1 MLDSAT
7 TGVSGWR
14 LGGGQ
19 LQSPTGPKAYPA
31 MGSQQS
37 SELAEQQS
45 GALGAFQTALGLAP
59 GGSPHLTLS
68 PRESE
73 NRRDSA
79 ISSASTECA
88 DPLPRLNP
96 HLPPSF
102 GVRESVG
109 KTEQRAMR
117 TFSAPVKFSKT
128 GRTGSF
134 QESSGKLSRKGSL
147 VEQAQRDAAASR
159 KQADSEQAAK
169 ARRRKGS
176 FRQASPKEPIVQMSE
191 QERRESVHNLLF
203 SSMNRVM

>member
-1 MLDSAT
+1 
-7 TGVSGWR
+7 
-14 LGGGQ
+14 
-19 LQSPTGPKAYPA
+19 

-37 SELAEQQS
+37 SEHAEQQS
-45 GALGAFQTALGLAP
+45 SALGALQTALGLASHP
-59 GGSPHLTLS
+59 VAERL

-73 NRRDSA
+73 HRRDSA

-96 HLPPSF
+96 CPPPSF
-102 GVRESVG
+102 EVRESVG

-117 TFSAPVKFSKT
+117 TFSAPVRFS

-134 QESSGKLSRKGSL
+134 KESSGKLSRKGSL
-147 VEQAQRDAAASR
+147 AEQAQRDVAASR
-159 KQADSEQAAK
+159 KQADAEQAAK

-176 FRQASPKEPIVQMSE
+176 FRQADSPKEPIVQMSE

-203 SSMNRVM
+203 SSMSRVM